1 MPNIIDAH
9 QHFWNYQPERDTWIT
24 DEMSTIQR
32 DFYPQES
39 QIVFQ
44 NNGIESCIA
53 VQADS
58 SEEETLFL
66 LALAEQNDFIKG
78 VVGWIDLQCNDVEPR
93 LEYFSQ
99 FEKCIGFRHVIQAEK
114 DPLFFQRP
122 NFIQGVKELASFD
135 YTYDILIYPHQ
146 LKESALFAQ
155 KVDNQKLVL
164 DHLAKPPFKSK
175 DLKQWKEDIRGYKPL
190 EHVSAKISGL
200 VTEADWAHWSKD
212 EIKESIEV
220 ALEVFGTK
228 RLMFGSDY
236 PVVLVASPLEKWVEV
251 FKESISELSPSEQE
265 DISLNNCIS
274 FYQVEL

>member
-1 MPNIIDAH
+1 MIDAH

-24 DEMSTIQR
+24 DDMSKIQT
-32 DFYPQES
+32 DFYPNES
-39 QIVFQ
+39 QVIFEK
-44 NNGIESCIA
+44 NGIQGCIA

-78 VVGWIDLQCNDVEPR
+78 VVGWTDLQNEHLESR

-99 FEKCIGFRHVIQAEK
+99 FEKCVGFRHVIQGEK

-122 NFIQGVKELASFD
+122 NFIQGVKQLAAFD

-146 LKESALFAQ
+146 LKESVVFAQ
-155 KVDNQKLVL
+155 KVDGQKLIV
-164 DHLAKPPFKSK
+164 DHLAKPPYKSNDLTNWKKNMLGFK
-175 DLKQWKEDIRGYKPL
+175 EL

-200 VTEADWAHWSKD
+200 VTEADWANWTKD
-212 EIKESIEV
+212 EIKETIDV
-220 ALEVFGTK
+220 ALEVFGPK
-228 RLMFGSDY
+228 RLLFGSDY
-236 PVVLVASPLEKWVEV
+236 PVVLVASTLEKWLEV
-251 FKESISELSPSEQE
+251 FHESIASLSATEQA
-265 DISLNNCIS
+265 DIKLNNCLA